1 MTFASLFPSPLY
13 DPYYFS
19 IHSKTVHIKVIDDEE
34 YEKTKNFFIEL
45 MSPRMV
51 DMSLQKGVVL
61 ALQTNINV
69 LSSSLP
75 SPSSSSLPLMSLCLQ
90 LLCPKHCCAH
100 TVSHGTHGV
109 AWGVVLGLLRGKV
122 VRGEERE
129 GWRAVLLV
137 HISGGDLRGTFCH
150 PHWRAQANFV
160 ASVGRC
166 WLEMHP
172 ASQEIIAQPWSCG
185 LFQSNSC
192 WKITGMEAWQR
203 GSSVT
208 SEKQ

>member
-1 MTFASLFPSPLY
+1 MYPFNSVLPCLLLLLFPSPLY

-75 SPSSSSLPLMSLCLQ
+75 SPSSSSLLLPLMSLCFQ
-90 LLCPKHCCAH
+90 PLCPKHCCAH
-100 TVSHGTHGV
+100 TPCHMVPMGWHGEWC
-109 AWGVVLGLLRGKV
+109 WG
-122 VRGEERE
+122 
-129 GWRAVLLV
+129 
-137 HISGGDLRGTFCH
+137 C
-150 PHWRAQANFV
+150 
-160 ASVGRC
+160 
-166 WLEMHP
+166 
-172 ASQEIIAQPWSCG
+172 
-185 LFQSNSC
+185 
-192 WKITGMEAWQR
+192 
-203 GSSVT
+203 
-208 SEKQ
+208 

>member
-19 IHSKTVHIKVIDDEE
+19 VHSKTVHIKVIDDEE

-100 TVSHGTHGV
+100 TPCHMVP
-109 AWGVVLGLLRGKV
+109 WGGMGSGAGAAERQS
-122 VRGEERE
+122 GEGGRERRME
-129 GWRAVLLV
+129 RSPACPYFC
-137 HISGGDLRGTFCH
+137 GDLRGTFCH
-150 PHWRAQANFV
+150 PLWRAQANFV
-160 ASVGRC
+160 VSVGRC

-172 ASQEIIAQPWSCG
+172 ASQEIIARLWSCG

-192 WKITGMEAWQR
+192 WKNTGIEA
-203 GSSVT
+203 
-208 SEKQ
+208 